1 MEMHNIIH
9 IDKENVKPQD
19 ILDAKKNIDLLYI
32 PNLIPSTTNWNEFID
47 HCDYTVKHPE
57 VTLPSPVKVIG
68 ALQVWDD
75 LFMAG
80 YNVSSGNCFSQL
92 EEVFTK
98 TTELFGRRPNNGCT
112 LINFVGQQK
121 TIPVHTDIRD
131 SFLWQAIGSVEWR
144 ICETQSEDSL
154 YQTLTVNP
162 GDVLFVPSGLIHT
175 VFCKDPRAAISI
187 FYDKEATQ

>member
-1 MEMHNIIH
+1 MNSIIH
-9 IDKENVKPQD
+9 IDKSNISQQD

-32 PNLIPSTTNWNEFID
+32 PGLIPSTTGWDEFIS

-68 ALQVWDD
+68 ALQVWDS
-75 LFMAG
+75 LFLAG
-80 YNVSSGNCFSQL
+80 YNVDSGDCFSQL
-92 EEVFTK
+92 KDIFAK
-98 TTELFGRRPNNGCT
+98 TTELFGREPNSGCT

-121 TIPVHTDIRD
+121 TIPVHTDTRD

-144 ICETQSEDSL
+144 ICETVQEDSP

-162 GDVLFVPSGLIHT
+162 GDVLFVPSGIIHT
-175 VFCKDPRAAISI
+175 VFCENPRAAISI
-187 FYDKEATQ
+187 FYDKQQ

>member
-1 MEMHNIIH
+1 MNNIIY
-9 IDKENVKPQD
+9 IDKNHVSQQD
-19 ILDAKKNIDLLYI
+19 ILNAKQNVDLLYI
-32 PNLIPSTTNWNEFID
+32 ANLIPSTTGWSEFID

-68 ALQVWDD
+68 ALQIWDD

-92 EEVFTK
+92 EEVFAK

-121 TIPVHTDIRD
+121 TIPWPGCLPLL
-131 SFLWQAIGSVEWR
+131 SFFYAALLL
-144 ICETQSEDSL
+144 SL
-154 YQTLTVNP
+154 QMCSQTGCSTITPYCNVASTYP
-162 GDVLFVPSGLIHT
+162 FGVLLQPE
-175 VFCKDPRAAISI
+175 K
-187 FYDKEATQ
+187 K